1 MIFLLKG
8 MPKEKILVP
17 TYAEVVQLGKHV
29 ESFVNSEKS
38 KKKNASRK
46 IVTDKN

>member
-17 TYAEVVQLGKHV
+17 THTEVVQLGKHV

-38 KKKNASRK
+38 KKKMLLVK
-46 IVTDKN
+46 